1 MGAGQL
7 SIMSK
12 NLPTQIVLICI
23 FTGVFIIGACEQ
35 NPESIAITFSKT
47 FGYDY
52 MDSGD
57 SVQETQDGGYIIAGT
72 TNSYETLAD
81 IWMIKTD
88 QNGEEEWSQI
98 YGGNGIDRGFAV
110 DQTNDG
116 GFIIGGYTESFG
128 NGLKDVWII
137 KTDSSGNTRW
147 EYTFGD
153 IKDDYCNDIKQTTD
167 GGYIVCGATTLPHKG
182 HCDIWLIKI
191 DLNGTQLWDAT
202 FSYENSADQGFS
214 VVETMSGDFVVAGY
228 SSPGSYGFADLRLF
242 KTDALGTLIWD
253 KLYGGDDYDEGY
265 AVCETMSGGLV
276 VAGTSESFGNGLD
289 DGWLIKTDSAG
300 ELEWEQIFGGDNRD
314 IANDIAETIEG
325 GFIMTG
331 STNSFNNG
339 DYDNWVIKTDIN
351 GNMIWEQI
359 YGGDRDDGGRAI
371 SQTSDGGYIITGYTY
386 SFGTGN
392 SDLWLLKID
401 SQGNY

>member
-52 MDSGD
+52 MNSGD
-57 SVQETQDGGYIIAGT
+57 SVQETQDGGYIIVGT

-137 KTDSSGNTRW
+137 KTDSIGNTQW

-167 GGYIVCGATTLPHKG
+167 GGYIVCGATTLPHMG
-182 HCDIWLIKI
+182 HCDIWLFKI
-191 DLNGTQLWDAT
+191 DLNGSQLWNAT

-242 KTDALGTLIWD
+242 KTDAQGTLIWD
-253 KLYGGDDYDEGY
+253 KLYGGGDYDEGY

>member
-52 MDSGD
+52 MNIGE

-98 YGGNGIDRGFAV
+98 YGGDGFDRGFAV

-137 KTDSSGNTRW
+137 KTDSSGNTQW

-167 GGYIVCGATTLPHKG
+167 GGYIVCGATTLPHMG
-182 HCDIWLIKI
+182 HCDIWLFKI
-191 DLNGTQLWDAT
+191 DLNGSQLWNAT

-242 KTDALGTLIWD
+242 KTDAQGTLIWD
-253 KLYGGDDYDEGY
+253 KLYGGGDYDEGY